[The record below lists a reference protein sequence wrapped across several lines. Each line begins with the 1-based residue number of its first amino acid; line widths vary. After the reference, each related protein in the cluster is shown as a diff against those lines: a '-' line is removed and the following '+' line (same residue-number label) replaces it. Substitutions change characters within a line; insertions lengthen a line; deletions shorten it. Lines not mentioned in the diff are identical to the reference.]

1 LEKTFIFNGCSPGFL
16 EEIVLEMKPKL
27 VMPRVMLTAEGDV
40 GHEFFMIAK
49 GSVDVTIAGN
59 WMRRLEQ
66 GEFFGEI
73 AIFMKSGR
81 RTATTFSKS
90 YADLFSIKKSAF
102 VNLIFDFPADA
113 QEFLEVAKY
122 RFNNTED

>member
-1 LEKTFIFNGCSPGFL
+1 MLTKTFIFEGCSPGFL

-40 GHEFFMIAK
+40 GHEFYMIAK

-59 WMRRLEQ
+59 WMRRMAE

-73 AIFMKSGR
+73 AVFMKSGR
-81 RTATTFSKS
+81 RTATVFSKS
-90 YADLFSIKKSAF
+90 YCDLFFLSKTSLI
-102 VNLIFDFPADA
+102 NLIFDFPADA
-113 QEFLEVAKY
+113 EEML
-122 RFNNTED
+122 